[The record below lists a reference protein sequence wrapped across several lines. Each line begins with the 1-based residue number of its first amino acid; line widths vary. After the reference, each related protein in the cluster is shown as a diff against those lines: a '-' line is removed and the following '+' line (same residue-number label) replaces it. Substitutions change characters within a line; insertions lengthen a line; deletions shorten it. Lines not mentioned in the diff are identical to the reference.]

1 MRDITFPVIA
11 IEGGIGAG
19 KSTLARWIRAHT
31 EALVT
36 DEATSALMPAYYAD
50 PTRWGFAV
58 QVDTITQRA
67 RALRSAHT
75 LSSLTPTWL
84 DRSVVGDRAFAR
96 ANHATQR
103 LSASEYMLYR
113 DLYDALVTYDTELPH
128 AVIYLEVSDDTLAQ
142 RRERRGSVGESVPCD
157 YAAALKRAYEE
168 ELRDYESR
176 GGLVYRLDW
185 NDDLRDSA
193 PMYAAVTERVL
204 PIYQEIAQL
213 LSSYEINEN

>member
-1 MRDITFPVIA
+1 VA
-11 IEGGIGAG
+11 
-19 KSTLARWIRAHT
+19 
-31 EALVT
+31 
-36 DEATSALMPAYYAD
+36 
-50 PTRWGFAV
+50 
-58 QVDTITQRA
+58 
-67 RALRSAHT
+67 
-75 LSSLTPTWL
+75 
-84 DRSVVGDRAFAR
+84 RAFAR

-103 LSASEYMLYR
+103 LSASEFTLYR
-113 DLYDALVTYDTELPH
+113 DLYDALVTYDTEPPH

-142 RRERRGSVGESVPCD
+142 RREGRGSVGESVPCD